1 LGTATGAIYADGLD
15 IRAEE
20 ELPDHSRLFM
30 RLALIS
36 MGLALA
42 VLSGSVVA
50 AYGLAVAPRP
60 TVSSLWIADAGLAL
74 AARNPPF
81 MILVAAALAQI
92 LTIWKV
98 ALVGII
104 ASEVF
109 EIRSWMFQAAN
120 GAASAFVASHLYGL
134 GLAEGLA
141 FVSPDHMLTAG
152 LVGGTAYWA
161 VAGYTAGF
169 REPDTFALHAA

>member
-1 LGTATGAIYADGLD
+1 M
-15 IRAEE
+15 
-20 ELPDHSRLFM
+20 PDHSHLLM
-30 RLALIS
+30 RLTLIS
-36 MGLALA
+36 LGLAFA
-42 VLSGSVVA
+42 VIAGSAVA
-50 AYGLAVAPRP
+50 AYGLAVAARP
-60 TVSSLWIADAGLAL
+60 AVSSMWIADAGLAL

-81 MILVAAALAQI
+81 MILVAASLAQV

-98 ALVGII
+98 ALVGIV
-104 ASEVF
+104 ASEIF

-120 GAASAFVASHLYGL
+120 GAASAFLASHLYGL

-141 FVSPDHMLTAG
+141 FVSPDNMLTAG